1 MNTPTPSPRP
11 HVARGGVLVLGGG
24 LAGSHVAR
32 GLGEGG
38 ATIVSPAE
46 PRHVAMLLE
55 AMHPDSDLVLG
66 SAVSLDTERRL
77 VHVETDAG
85 PLAIAYADLVI
96 ALGPTAGGSAD
107 PLARRLGLPTDEHC
121 RVRVDETLRVLGVPH
136 VWALG
141 ECAAV
146 PNEATPGQTDPPT
159 LRHTLRQARHLIGN
173 FRGTPA
179 PYRYSDV
186 AELSIVNTSH
196 RD

>member
-32 GLGEGG
+32 GLDEGG
-38 ATIVSPAE
+38 ATIVNPAE
-46 PRHVAMLLE
+46 PRHVAVLLE

-77 VHVETDAG
+77 VHVETEAG
-85 PLAIAYADLVI
+85 RLAIAYADLVI

-159 LRHTLRQARHLIGN
+159 LRHALRQARHLISN
-173 FRGTPA
+173 LRGTPA
-179 PYRYSDV
+179 PYRYRDV
-186 AELSIVNTSH
+186 AELSLVNTP
-196 RD
+196 RLD